1 MRNRAAPI
9 GGLLLLC
16 ALWATASLQR
26 DLLPGWGS
34 TVAPTLSGQ
43 AVPLA
48 LVAATAGVLTLARR
62 KSFPG
67 GRQFAIAI
75 LVGLGMFAAP
85 AILLQLAN
93 GSISDSTRVALF
105 SLVPVFAVV
114 LEPHLGSGGGN
125 EGALGSALVAVGGT
139 LLLFPFELPQS
150 LRDAAAWSGVLAAVV
165 SIAATNCVAVRSA
178 REDRARSISAF
189 ASIAAGSAAVVLGA
203 VGAFLE
209 RGTGSILRMDI
220 WTLPEVIALVLLF
233 WLMTCMSAIAMTTR
247 FLIAPLIA
255 NLIEVAI
262 LRPRVSLRDWAG
274 FLLIAAG
281 TGWLL
286 LVPQMKKGASTL
298 KLDLT

>member
-1 MRNRAAPI
+1 
-9 GGLLLLC
+9 
-16 ALWATASLQR
+16 
-26 DLLPGWGS
+26 
-34 TVAPTLSGQ
+34 
-43 AVPLA
+43 
-48 LVAATAGVLTLARR
+48 
-62 KSFPG
+62 
-67 GRQFAIAI
+67 
-75 LVGLGMFAAP
+75 MFAAP